1 MKFYASLPHFSVTIF
16 SRLCLLSKALK
27 NTGLKAVNL
36 AVNSAKSKPIYSGE
50 SIGAP
55 FTKTMFYNSHNSTVF
70 YSDIGAQFTL
80 LLFENR

>member
-16 SRLCLLSKALK
+16 SRLFLLSKALK

-50 SIGAP
+50 STAP